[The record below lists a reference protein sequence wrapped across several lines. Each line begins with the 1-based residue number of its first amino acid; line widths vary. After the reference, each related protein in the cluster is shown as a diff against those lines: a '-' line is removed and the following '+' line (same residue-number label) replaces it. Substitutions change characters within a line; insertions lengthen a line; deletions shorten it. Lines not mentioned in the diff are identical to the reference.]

1 MGIGVVDKLGFVNEG
16 KYLCTILPARGTFLL
31 FQILARK
38 NKGFERIDYGPLP
51 IEVTGYNDGVVPGG
65 QIVPSPTTGWRIS
78 AYKLTP
84 GDRVVGLEEI
94 KAEVAG
100 DIFYY
105 TDESTLFHYTIDIWP
120 RMLKHIVM
128 YPDRQ
133 PQTAFREQ
141 TALPSADFGVF
152 NGRFETVVLPKVHIS
167 YQTYNPTNLDL
178 RTYMV
183 IHYAQY
189 DVETVRDANR
199 AKEVLRKG
207 LAKII
212 TLPYNIS
219 HEQVE
224 KVLEEKYK
232 GCLFSVRLLE
242 EARW

>member
-1 MGIGVVDKLGFVNEG
+1 MGIGVVDKMGFVNEG
-16 KYLCTILPARGTFLL
+16 KYLCTILPAKEAFLL
-31 FQILARK
+31 FQVLARK

-51 IEVTGYNDGVVPGG
+51 IQVTGYDDGVVPATTV
-65 QIVPSPTTGWRIS
+65 VPSATTGWKIA
-78 AYKLTP
+78 AYKAVA

-105 TDESTLFHYTIDIWP
+105 TDERNLFHYILDVKP

-141 TALPSADFGVF
+141 TALPTADFGVF
-152 NGRFETVVLPKVHIS
+152 NGQFETVVLPKIHVS

-178 RTYMV
+178 RTYMT
-183 IHYAQY
+183 IYYAQY
-189 DVETVRDANR
+189 NVKVVKDEERVR
-199 AKEVLRKG
+199 EVLRRG
-207 LAKII
+207 LAKPI
-212 TLPYNIS
+212 TLPYNVT

-224 KVLEEKYK
+224 KVLEEKYE
-232 GCLFSVRLLE
+232 GALFSVELLE